1 MKRIFVISIFVILIV
16 TDCFSQKIEEKNNFI
31 YAGIGTL
38 SAPELVHKFVDIWL
52 TTLSA
57 GYVNSDTRSG
67 TPALTLGYQ
76 IFSSENFSAGLSV
89 TYEVL
94 KKDILS
100 GTRNAGDNSAAFL
113 SPMGELR
120 LEYVSKESF
129 GMYLDLGIG
138 ACFLTNT
145 AKYDGKEETVS
156 KTILSA
162 QFTPVGL
169 RIGNKFRVQLGLGIG
184 MKGTFTATA
193 GIRF

>member
-1 MKRIFVISIFVILIV
+1 MKRICIIAVFTVLLV
-16 TDCFSQKIEEKNNFI
+16 TEGFSQEIKEKNNFI

-52 TTLSA
+52 TNLSA
-57 GYVNSDTRSG
+57 GYVNSDTRSS

-76 IFSSENFSAGLSV
+76 IFSSENFSAGISV

-100 GTRNAGDNSAAFL
+100 GSRTAGDNSASFL

-145 AKYDGKEETVS
+145 AKYDGREESVS
-156 KTILSA
+156 KTILAA

-169 RIGNKFRVQLGLGIG
+169 RIGNKFRVHLGLGLG
-184 MKGTFTATA
+184 MKGTFTASA
-193 GIRF
+193 GMRF